1 MSVANLSCN
10 LATDNYYLRLLEMV
24 WHIFITSFKF
34 LILLRI
40 ISRVSRKWGRPWPGT
55 DQSMYALHWADRASA
70 TMVKLKWLQVCL
82 LKLSCLF
89 FLIKPFL
96 IIFQKFFLPCYF
108 FQTWSTRIGRG
119 KPWHWAA
126 LRKLNDTLVL
136 TFYIWSS

>member
-24 WHIFITSFKF
+24 WHIFITGFKF

-55 DQSMYALHWADRASA
+55 DQSMYALHWADGASA

-82 LKLSCLF
+82 IKLSCLF
-89 FLIKPFL
+89 FLIKPIL
-96 IIFQKFFLPCYF
+96 IIFPNLFFYLVTF
-108 FQTWSTRIGRG
+108 FRLDQQGLGEGSNDIGLHSVN
-119 KPWHWAA
+119 WVTH
-126 LRKLNDTLVL
+126 LC
-136 TFYIWSS
+136 

>member
-10 LATDNYYLRLLEMV
+10 LATDSYYLRLLEMV
-24 WHIFITSFKF
+24 WHIFITIFKI

-55 DQSMYALHWADRASA
+55 DQSMFALHWADGASA

-89 FLIKPFL
+89 FLIKPILLMFPNL
-96 IIFQKFFLPCYF
+96 FFVPCFFLDWINKDWEREAMTWGCTPCNE
-108 FQTWSTRIGRG
+108 WHNSTNI
-119 KPWHWAA
+119 
-126 LRKLNDTLVL
+126 LYV
-136 TFYIWSS
+136 I